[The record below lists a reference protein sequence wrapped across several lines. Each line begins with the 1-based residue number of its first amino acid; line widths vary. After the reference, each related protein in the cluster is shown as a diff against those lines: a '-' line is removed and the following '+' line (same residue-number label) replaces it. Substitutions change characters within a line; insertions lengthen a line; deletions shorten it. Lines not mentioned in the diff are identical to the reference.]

1 MAKQKINKDRKIF
14 EDVFDALTVRTLEKL
29 KAKKHIA
36 VLSGI
41 IKSGKEGQVFNA
53 LADDDTPIAVKIY
66 MIETSSFQKMQD
78 YIKGDRRFFSIGN
91 NKKKLV
97 YAWCAKEYRNLKKV
111 HTSGVS
117 SPNPIAFMGNILIM
131 ELVTDNGLPA
141 KHLAKT
147 KLDNPKEMF
156 DMVLSEM
163 KKFYFDAGLVHAD
176 LSEFNIIIREGKP
189 VIIDVGQSVLLNH
202 PMAKQFQRR
211 DVENIVQFFN
221 KFDLNLD
228 PEKVLKEF
236 EK

>member
-29 KAKKHIA
+29 KSKKHFAAI
-36 VLSGI
+36 SGI

-53 LADDDTPIAVKIY
+53 VAEDDTPLAIKIY

-97 YAWCAKEYRNLKKV
+97 YAWCAKEYRNLKKA
-111 HTSGVS
+111 HECGVS
-117 SPNPIAFMGNILIM
+117 SPNPIAFLGNVLVM
-131 ELVTDNGLPA
+131 ELVTDNDQPA

-147 KLDNPKEMF
+147 KLDNPKQMY

-176 LSEFNIIIREGKP
+176 LSEFNIIIRDGRP

-202 PMAKQFQRR
+202 PMAKKFHRR
-211 DVENIVQFFN
+211 DVENIVRFFN

-228 PEKVLKEF
+228 SEEVLKEF